1 MRKSKLLLIFV
12 VALFL
17 FAGCGKK
24 ETAEVPATIEEKTS
38 DETSTA
44 SAEEEKKEEEKKE
57 EEKTEDESEN
67 AEKINSAGSPEF
79 DIVSDNSV
87 IYSTNS
93 RDEVGSMSVSYLQ
106 LSGGAKDEF
115 PKLSAVLDE
124 INKESKKKYEAS
136 ISDFTVEA
144 RRFHDRLVTEN
155 LAYGFD
161 ECWNLNDITVV
172 RADGDYTSFFIRSFN
187 FWGDGEAAD
196 RYKCLNLNS
205 KTGKGLEFSDIVT
218 DESGFE
224 KAVEELYADK
234 FDTTLNVIG
243 KANPTKY
250 DWCLTPIGI
259 NVYFSMEYPAISSVC
274 GNYINVG
281 FDAYPD
287 IFNEEYRPKYEDY
300 VYPINSDE
308 DLLVDIDNDGK
319 VNKVSFDVKVPE
331 GAEGTNECEGYTI
344 SIDDVKYDD
353 FGENWFFEWQ
363 PYYVH
368 TAEGAYI
375 YAYLGGYESDKVD
388 IIKLDGKSPQYD
400 KSVAADNLYAI
411 EEAGEGDVFRYR
423 AIAFTKPE
431 SLFES
436 DFATAACGKY
446 IYQPVVS
453 EDEEGM
459 GEWLFEIYEFDGK
472 YYMEELGDYNY
483 GAAEIELLSDTP
495 QPCTDGYSYRIK
507 IHYFSGF
514 SFAGD
519 YHGSGYECDFVA
531 HEDGSIVLKGEQ
543 PFGQGGD
550 IMLFPYYDNYIHFD
564 ILNSTT
570 ENLDCPEA
578 VGAWRYSG
586 TNEDG
591 EKFENFLEL
600 REDGTAVLVSKT
612 DTYPVQVS
620 IGNYQVFL
628 LRDMNEATITFYGEI
643 MGYAC
648 QPSDEMEFS
657 YDYES
662 DTLSFAPNGYDDESS
677 VMEYHRTSPGVHETN
692 IVPGPA
698 SRVDELMK
706 DWEEYNN
713 Y

>member
-44 SAEEEKKEEEKKE
+44 SAEEEKKEEKKE

-79 DIVSDNSV
+79 DIVSDYKV
-87 IYSTNS
+87 VYSKNS
-93 RDEVGSMSVSYLQ
+93 RDEAGSMSVSYLQ
-106 LSGGAKDEF
+106 LKDGVKNNF

-124 INKESKKKYEAS
+124 INAESKKKYEAS
-136 ISDFTVEA
+136 IAGFTVEA
-144 RRFHDRLVTEN
+144 QRFHDK
-155 LAYGFD
+155 LAAEDLGYGYD
-161 ECWNLNDITVV
+161 ECWNLNDITVL
-172 RADGDYTSFFIRSFN
+172 RADEDYTSFFIRNFN
-187 FWGDGEAAD
+187 FRGDGEAAD
-196 RYKCLNLNS
+196 SYKCVNLNS
-205 KTGKGLEFSDIVT
+205 QTGKGIGFSDIVT
-218 DESGFE
+218 DEEGFE
-224 KAVEELYADK
+224 KAVEELFGKKYG
-234 FDTTLNVIG
+234 TPLNVIG
-243 KANPTKY
+243 KATPSKY

-259 NVYFSMEYPAISSVC
+259 NVYFSREYPDISSVC

-287 IFNEEYRPKYEDY
+287 IFNEEYRPKNDDY
-300 VYPINSDE
+300 VYPINSAE
-308 DLLVDIDNDGK
+308 DLYVDIDNDGK
-319 VNKVSFDVKVPE
+319 VNKVSFDVKVPQ
-331 GAEGTNECEGYTI
+331 GAQGTNECEGYTI

-363 PYYVH
+363 PYYVR
-368 TAEGAYI
+368 TDEGAYI
-375 YAYLGGYESDKVD
+375 YAYLSGYESDKVD
-388 IIKLDGKSPQYD
+388 IIKLDGGSPKYD
-400 KSVAADNLYAI
+400 KSVTADNLYGK
-411 EEAGEGDVFRYR
+411 EEPGVGDAFRYR

-431 SLFES
+431 SLFKS
-436 DFATAACGKY
+436 DFATAACGRY
-446 IYQPVVS
+446 IYQPTVS

-495 QPCTDGYSYRIK
+495 QPCTDGFSYKIK
-507 IHYFSGF
+507 MHYFSGF

-550 IMLFPYYDNYIHFD
+550 IILFPYFDNYIHFNL
-564 ILNSTT
+564 LNESA

-578 VGAWRYSG
+578 IGAWCYSG
-586 TNEDG
+586 TNEAG
-591 EKFENFLEL
+591 EKFENYLEL
-600 REDGTAVLVSKT
+600 NGDGTAVLVSKT

-628 LRDMNEATITFYGEI
+628 LRDMNEATITFYGEM

-657 YDYES
+657 YDFVS
-662 DTLSFAPNGYDDESS
+662 DTLSFAPNGYDDEAS
-677 VMEYHRTSPGVHETN
+677 VMEYRRTSSGEYATD
-692 IVPGPA
+692 IVPGPSTRTDA
-698 SRVDELMK
+698 LMK